1 MVVLFSLV
9 VEIVE
14 FVDKQQIVV
23 FEEAEVA
30 FVVVVDQVFQF

>member
-14 FVDKQQIVV
+14 LVDKQQIVV
-23 FEEAEVA
+23 FEESEVA

>member
-14 FVDKQQIVV
+14 LVDKQEIVV
-23 FEEAEVA
+23 FEVVEVA
-30 FVVVVDQVFQF
+30 FVVVDRVFQF